1 MKESIL
7 SENLFSKDV
16 KNLIAEYK
24 NDIIKKSINSF
35 LDSNYRETEMI
46 LLTEYPENSFNK
58 DPLVQYL
65 IGHVKLK
72 LQEYESS
79 LHYFC
84 RALKTKDP
92 RQASLVY
99 VSKGLVCLYQHNYD
113 EAILNFKEA
122 CINSLDDFNFHNQLA
137 LCYIIIY
144 NLQQKRTEKIVNL
157 SELTNN
163 NDNNSIIES
172 KSKSIASSN
181 IDSIDDEK
189 EKEQKKEKDKKQIR
203 KKENNLVIIKNKI
216 MAEFK
221 EAININQNS
230 YIALINLG
238 SFYANRGHIEQAE
251 EYFKKA
257 ENINKQDDQK
267 DYKLYINLGYMAFY
281 EKDYPLSMGYFEMAI
296 KLYENHINLKILYIY
311 MICLCKNN
319 EWKKLER
326 ISKRLLKIDRTNKKA
341 LVYLIISL
349 ENNKKYKDLLILLN
363 KIKAKLKV
371 IKENDIEDEPEES
384 EKSLDMMFD
393 TPLSKYKKLKK
404 IIKDKIKAVNEKLKI
419 QRQLVS
425 PESNEIDLAKLNKDT
440 LKSFGFQNQDIERI
454 LILYKENPYNLE
466 ALFNLG
472 YIFYK
477 EEDFEKSEQYLKII
491 IEIDPNY
498 KKIIVY
504 ECLGDIYLNE
514 HNEPKKAIEY
524 YIESKAGEGNELLF
538 VKMGICY
545 EMLDDNESALKYY
558 QKAHEKN
565 EEFVNPMFHI
575 GCIYEKM
582 NNPEAIKWL
591 EIAYDR
597 EKENVDYLQKYG
609 DILVESDDE
618 KLLCKGISIL
628 EKGIE
633 FFTGNIEIIS
643 SLAKGYEK
651 QGKIKEAIHILE
663 KAKNTEEFSSNKS
676 KVFQL
681 ANYYEKA
688 KKLTKAIEFYKKV
701 LALDNK
707 NIEALSHVA
716 YLYRTLKENI
726 KAFKCFKQI
735 LLIEPNNF
743 YAFYGLARLYQSL
756 DNQDNEAIECF
767 KNCLKIEPRS
777 LKVNLQLGIIYLKI
791 KNLEESLKCLQIVIE
806 LEPENILGLV
816 ALGNVYL
823 EMSNYEEAEK
833 TLDIALK
840 LDKKNI
846 SANTAMGDVLFSLGK
861 IPEAIQK
868 YTYINT
874 LNDRIPEV
882 HLNLG
887 HCYFM
892 TEKFD
897 ASINQYLQAIRL
909 VKNTRHDYFYFLG
922 NALIASMRIKDGIIA
937 YQAAIK
943 LKKNKLNYYY
953 AIAKACYIEK
963 LYNKGI
969 KYLERLIEIEKKKKN
984 VENDKDYT
992 ENDILLQK
1000 KNVENDKD
1008 YTDNDILLLLYKLNS
1023 SLPQGEF
1030 NYDKCCNII
1039 KTLIRNEPKNVQYLE
1054 ILANMQDNHGY
1065 TFDAIKT
1072 FKKILRLEPDNYD
1085 IKNKISQ
1092 LYTKSSKKKLV
1103 FEKSINSSS
1112 EKSDDE
1118 KDN

>member
-1 MKESIL
+1 MKDSIL

-24 NDIIKKSINSF
+24 NDIIKKSIHSF

-58 DPLVQYL
+58 DTLVQYL

-79 LHYFC
+79 LNYFC

-92 RQASLVY
+92 QQVSLVY

-122 CINSLDDFNFHNQLA
+122 CINSPDDFNFHNQLA

-144 NLQQKRTEKIVNL
+144 NLQQERTENIVNL

-163 NDNNSIIES
+163 NNNSLIES
-172 KSKSIASSN
+172 KSKSITSSN
-181 IDSIDDEK
+181 IDSNDEEK
-189 EKEQKKEKDKKQIR
+189 EKEQKKDIDKK
-203 KKENNLVIIKNKI
+203 KFGKMKNNLDKIKNKI
-216 MAEFK
+216 MEQFK

-238 SFYANRGHIEQAE
+238 SFYANRGHIELAE
-251 EYFKKA
+251 ECFKKA

-296 KLYENHINLKILYIY
+296 KLYENHINIKILYIY

-349 ENNKKYKDLLILLN
+349 ENNKKYNDLLILLN

-371 IKENDIEDEPEES
+371 IKENDIEDDPEES
-384 EKSLDMMFD
+384 EKSLDIMFD
-393 TPLSKYKKLKK
+393 TPLSKYKQIKK
-404 IIKDKIKAVNEKLKI
+404 IIRDKIKVVNEKLKI

-477 EEDFEKSEQYLKII
+477 EEDFEKSEQYLKKI

-514 HNEPKKAIEY
+514 HNEPKKALEY
-524 YIESKAGEGNELLF
+524 YIESEAGEGNELLF

-582 NNPEAIKWL
+582 KNPKAIKWL
-591 EIAYDR
+591 ETAYDR

-651 QGKIKEAIHILE
+651 QGKLKEAIQILE
-663 KAKNTEEFSSNKS
+663 KAKNTEEFSNNKS

-701 LALDNK
+701 IALDNK
-707 NIEALSHVA
+707 NVEALSHIA

-735 LLIEPNNF
+735 LLIDPNNF

-777 LKVNLQLGIIYLKI
+777 IKANLQLGIVYLKI

-806 LEPENILGLV
+806 SEPENILGLV

-833 TLDIALK
+833 TLEIALK

-846 SANTAMGDVLFSLGK
+846 PANTAMGDVLFGLGK

-887 HCYFM
+887 HCYFT

-922 NALIASMRIKDGIIA
+922 NALIASMRTKDGIIA

-953 AIAKACYIEK
+953 AIAKACYVEK
-963 LYNKGI
+963 LYSKGI

-992 ENDILLQK
+992 ENDILL
-1000 KNVENDKD
+1000 
-1008 YTDNDILLLLYKLNS
+1008 LLYKLNS
-1023 SLPQGEF
+1023 SLPQAEF

-1054 ILANMQDNHGY
+1054 ILANLQDKNGY

-1072 FKKILRLEPDNYD
+1072 FKQVLRLEPDNYD

-1092 LYTKSSKKKLV
+1092 LYTNTSKRKLV
-1103 FEKSINSSS
+1103 FERSNSSSSSS
-1112 EKSDDE
+1112 EKVDDE
-1118 KDN
+1118 KEN

>member
-1 MKESIL
+1 MIQ
-7 SENLFSKDV
+7 
-16 KNLIAEYK
+16 IT
-24 NDIIKKSINSF
+24 KK
-35 LDSNYRETEMI
+35 
-46 LLTEYPENSFNK
+46 K
-58 DPLVQYL
+58 
-65 IGHVKLK
+65 
-72 LQEYESS
+72 
-79 LHYFC
+79 
-84 RALKTKDP
+84 
-92 RQASLVY
+92 
-99 VSKGLVCLYQHNYD
+99 
-113 EAILNFKEA
+113 
-122 CINSLDDFNFHNQLA
+122 
-137 LCYIIIY
+137 
-144 NLQQKRTEKIVNL
+144 
-157 SELTNN
+157 
-163 NDNNSIIES
+163 
-172 KSKSIASSN
+172 
-181 IDSIDDEK
+181 
-189 EKEQKKEKDKKQIR
+189 
-203 KKENNLVIIKNKI
+203 
-216 MAEFK
+216 
-221 EAININQNS
+221 
-230 YIALINLG
+230 
-238 SFYANRGHIEQAE
+238 
-251 EYFKKA
+251 
-257 ENINKQDDQK
+257 
-267 DYKLYINLGYMAFY
+267 
-281 EKDYPLSMGYFEMAI
+281 
-296 KLYENHINLKILYIY
+296 
-311 MICLCKNN
+311 
-319 EWKKLER
+319 
-326 ISKRLLKIDRTNKKA
+326 
-341 LVYLIISL
+341 
-349 ENNKKYKDLLILLN
+349 
-363 KIKAKLKV
+363 
-371 IKENDIEDEPEES
+371 
-384 EKSLDMMFD
+384 
-393 TPLSKYKKLKK
+393 
-404 IIKDKIKAVNEKLKI
+404 
-419 QRQLVS
+419 
-425 PESNEIDLAKLNKDT
+425 
-440 LKSFGFQNQDIERI
+440 
-454 LILYKENPYNLE
+454 
-466 ALFNLG
+466 
-472 YIFYK
+472 
-477 EEDFEKSEQYLKII
+477 
-491 IEIDPNY
+491 
-498 KKIIVY
+498 IVY
-504 ECLGDIYLNE
+504 ECLGDIFLNK
-514 HNEPKKAIEY
+514 HNMPKKAIEY
-524 YIESKAGEGNELLF
+524 YIGSEAEEGNELLF

-545 EMLDDNESALKYY
+545 EIIEDNELALNYY
-558 QKAHEKN
+558 MKAHEKN

-846 SANTAMGDVLFSLGK
+846 SANTAMRDVLFSLGK

-992 ENDILLQK
+992 ENDILLKK